1 MSKQDSGGGCGA
13 IIFIILVA
21 IAVEKIWNMFLGAM
35 PVIIAVICAAVA
47 IKIVSA
53 IVKAVRDSADRK
65 KAEQEREEAERIE
78 EEKRQEFLRLKEQEY
93 LLEKERRETISKML
107 LQEQLLREKA
117 ENDRYALERFMVEC
131 NAYVEHQEEMK
142 QYESDTE
149 KAPS

>member
-1 MSKQDSGGGCGA
+1 MSKQNSGGGCGA
-13 IIFIILVA
+13 IIFIIFVA
-21 IAVEKIWNMFLGAM
+21 IAVEKIWNMFLGTM
-35 PVIIAVICAAVA
+35 PIIIAVMCAIVA

-53 IVKAVRDSADRK
+53 IVKAVRDSAERK
-65 KAEQEREEAERIE
+65 KIEQEREEERKKG
-78 EEKRQEFLRLKEQEY
+78 EKRHEFLRLKEQEY
-93 LLEKERRETISKML
+93 LLEKERMETIYKML
-107 LQEQLLREKA
+107 LQEQLLREKE